1 MKTHAKKKLN
11 WSDIAIVVLFLGI
24 LYAVFIINL
33 LKPADKLSVSERRKL
48 AQFPDISVASILD
61 KKSMDGFDNYAVDQ
75 MAFRE
80 NYRRLKALFDINV
93 WFKSD
98 NNAIF
103 VAGDQVF
110 KTEYPMNENSA
121 RRLCDII
128 NYVYGQFLE
137 GMNVHYALVPDKN
150 YYLEDTRHLI
160 MDYPGYAAFIRDNIR
175 GEVGDI
181 DLFDELALDSYFM
194 TDSHWKQDMIGG
206 VVDAIAAGLGSDM
219 RFDADSYERES
230 YSPFYGVYY
239 GQSALNVK
247 PDELVYLVNDTTEN
261 AVVTS
266 IEQPGAFLDIYDTNL
281 LGGMDSYN
289 LFMQGPQAIIR
300 AENPYNVSGREL
312 IIIRDS
318 YASSL
323 APLLLPGYSAVT
335 LVDLRY
341 ILPNLLGQFIDFTN
355 QDVLFLYSA
364 TLFNNSDSIKSPPQ
378 QSFVSPFLAR
388 SAN

>member
-1 MKTHAKKKLN
+1 MKKLSLSN
-11 WSDIAIVVLFLGI
+11 VVMIILFLGVI
-24 LYAVFIINL
+24 YAVFVMNL
-33 LKPADKLSVSERRKL
+33 IKPADKLSVSERRKL
-48 AQFPDISVASILD
+48 AQFPDINIESILS
-61 KKSMDGFDNYAVDQ
+61 KKSMDGFDNYSVDQ
-75 MAFRE
+75 IAFRE
-80 NYRRLKALFDINV
+80 DYRRLKAVFDINV

-110 KTEYPMNENSA
+110 KTEYPMNQNSA
-121 RRLCDII
+121 RRLCEII
-128 NYVYGQFLE
+128 NYVYTSFLD
-137 GMNVHYALVPDKN
+137 GMNVRYALVPDKN
-150 YYLEDTRHLI
+150 YYLGDTHHLV
-160 MDYPGYAAFIRDNIR
+160 MDYREYARFIRENVRADI
-175 GEVGDI
+175 GEI
-181 DLFDELALDSYFM
+181 DLFGELGLDSYYM
-194 TDSHWKQDMIGG
+194 TDSHWKQDKIGG
-206 VVDAIAAGLGSDM
+206 VVDAISAGFGSEM
-219 RFDADSYERES
+219 RFDAGEYQRES

-247 PDELVYLVNDTTEN
+247 PDEITYLVSEATEN
-261 AVVTS
+261 AIVTS
-266 IEQPGAFLDIYDTNL
+266 VEQPGAVLEVYDTSL

-300 AENPYNVSGREL
+300 AENPNNNSAREL

-323 APLLLPGYSAVT
+323 SPLFLSGYSAVT

-341 ILPNLLGQFIDFTN
+341 IVPNLLGQFIEFTD

-378 QSFVSPFLAR
+378 ESFVSPFLAR
-388 SAN
+388 SG